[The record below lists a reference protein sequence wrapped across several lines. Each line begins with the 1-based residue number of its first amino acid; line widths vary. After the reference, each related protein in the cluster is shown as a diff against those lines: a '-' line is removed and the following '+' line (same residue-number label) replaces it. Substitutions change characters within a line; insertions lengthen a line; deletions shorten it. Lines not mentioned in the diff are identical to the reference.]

1 MVRRQLG
8 RRLKKLRE
16 DAGKTIKSVQDAK
29 LPVKVGDV
37 WTLCRFYHADND
49 VTDALALLSEGTSS
63 DGWWEE
69 YGDAVPEWFGLYI
82 GLEGSCQA
90 LSYYHPELV
99 HGLLQTED
107 FARAWITTD
116 GLHEEEVIERRL
128 KLRMDRKRATLDRL
142 DRKINA
148 IIGPGALS
156 LQVGTEQV
164 RADQY
169 TYLCALNAM
178 DGISIRVLP
187 WAVGAHPGIHGSFTI
202 LDFDDPNDPSVIYLE
217 SLMGAR
223 YLEQPH
229 QIAEYRRIFR
239 LLEQQALP
247 IQEYSP

>member
-1 MVRRQLG
+1 MMVRRQLG

-29 LPVKVGDV
+29 LFSESKVARIEAGKIPVKVGDV
-37 WTLCRFYHADND
+37 WTLCRFYKADND

-82 GLEGSCQA
+82 GLEGSCQE
-90 LSYYHPELV
+90 LSTYHPELV

-116 GLHEEEVIERRL
+116 GLHDEEVIERRL
-128 KLRMDRKRATLDRL
+128 KLRMDRKRATLDRP

-156 LQVGTEQV
+156 LTVGTEQV

-187 WAVGAHPGIHGSFTI
+187 WTVGAPPGIHGSFTI
-202 LDFDDPNDPSVIYLE
+202 LDFAD
-217 SLMGAR
+217 
-223 YLEQPH
+223 
-229 QIAEYRRIFR
+229 
-239 LLEQQALP
+239 
-247 IQEYSP
+247 